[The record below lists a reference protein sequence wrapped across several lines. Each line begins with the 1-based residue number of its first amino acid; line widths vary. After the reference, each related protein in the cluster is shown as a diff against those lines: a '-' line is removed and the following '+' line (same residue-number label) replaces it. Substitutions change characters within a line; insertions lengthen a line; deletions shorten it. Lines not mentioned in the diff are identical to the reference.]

1 MKKDKLIVLLLT
13 LLVSMTSFAQKTN
26 CSGDVV
32 DAAGEPVI
40 GASIVE
46 KGTSN
51 GAVTDLDGKFS
62 VSVTPGATLV
72 VSYVGYATREMK
84 AAPNLHIVLQE
95 DSKLIDEVVIVGY
108 GVQKKSVVTASI
120 AKVGAD
126 DLQLAAPTRMDNAL
140 KGLAAGVT
148 VTSASGQPGAAARVR
163 VRGVGTI
170 NNSDPL
176 FIVDGMPVEG
186 NIDYINPSDIE
197 SMEVLK
203 DAASGAIYGARAA
216 NGVIIVTT
224 KRGRL
229 GKVSVNY
236 NFSYG
241 WQKAWKRR
249 DVLDATAYAL
259 MMNEGAVNSG
269 MAPVYADPYSYGK
282 GTDWQNAVFNDN
294 APVAN
299 HEVNVSGATEK
310 LNYYLAFGYNNQEG
324 IVGGNYNKSNYRRL
338 TLRSNTNYTIFDDSK
353 ERAWLNKL
361 DVQVNLS
368 YARIKSTS
376 IEANSQWGSV
386 LGSAL
391 MLSPLLPVSIP
402 ASDAAAQAAEIARM
416 QEATKVTDPK
426 TNEVTGYNYKPVY
439 GPNGELF
446 YTPGADYHEM
456 NNPVAMLNLPSAPTW
471 VHKFVANFAATL
483 NIGWGLSYRLSYG
496 GDINFNG
503 IDTGYTPYYYLSGNN
518 LATKSSV
525 TAQSNR
531 ASIWQVENVLTW
543 TRQFGKHDINVVLGQ
558 TAKQST
564 GWYLGGSRSYPVSAR
579 KPYIDFAT
587 GLAVDND
594 MNVWG
599 GPNDEATLASLFARA
614 SYNYDERYM
623 AQFTVRRDG
632 SSRFGANNHYATFPS
647 FSLGWNVT
655 NEPYLRNVRPDWL
668 TNLKVRFSWGKNG
681 NENIG
686 NFRYAVYTEG
696 NHNVLFGRNNT
707 EIIGTQAGGLANPD
721 LKWEESVQTDFGL
734 DFGLFQNALTF
745 TVDWYKKVTNGM
757 LMEVP
762 VPQYVGS
769 ARPIGNV
776 GKMENTGVELE
787 AGYKFRVAD
796 ARFHVKG
803 NAAYLRNKLV
813 NLGNDTGYQNYD
825 HLQGVGT
832 ITRAQNGQPFPFFYG
847 YKTNGVFQ
855 NMAEVK
861 AYVNAEG
868 TMIQPNAVPGDV
880 RFVDVDGDGKIS
892 QEGDMTKIG
901 KGMPDWT
908 FGLTLSADWRG
919 FDFSM
924 MWQGVTGCDVFD
936 ATTRTDISV
945 SNLPSWMLGRWTGEG
960 TSNHYPRYCTV
971 DTHNNWLSSDLYVHD
986 ASYLRLKNMQ
996 LGYTLPRT
1004 LTHKLF
1010 VDRLRVF
1017 LSAENLITWTK
1028 YHGFDPEISSGGT
1041 SLGVDYGVYPQ
1052 ARVWTVGVNVGF

>member
-1 MKKDKLIVLLLT
+1 M
-13 LLVSMTSFAQKTN
+13 
-26 CSGDVV
+26 
-32 DAAGEPVI
+32 
-40 GASIVE
+40 
-46 KGTSN
+46 
-51 GAVTDLDGKFS
+51 
-62 VSVTPGATLV
+62 
-72 VSYVGYATREMK
+72 
-84 AAPNLHIVLQE
+84 
-95 DSKLIDEVVIVGY
+95 
-108 GVQKKSVVTASI
+108 
-120 AKVGAD
+120 
-126 DLQLAAPTRMDNAL
+126 
-140 KGLAAGVT
+140 
-148 VTSASGQPGAAARVR
+148 
-163 VRGVGTI
+163 
-170 NNSDPL
+170 
-176 FIVDGMPVEG
+176 
-186 NIDYINPSDIE
+186 
-197 SMEVLK
+197 
-203 DAASGAIYGARAA
+203 
-216 NGVIIVTT
+216 
-224 KRGRL
+224 
-229 GKVSVNY
+229 
-236 NFSYG
+236 
-241 WQKAWKRR
+241 
-249 DVLDATAYAL
+249 
-259 MMNEGAVNSG
+259 
-269 MAPVYADPYSYGK
+269 
-282 GTDWQNAVFNDN
+282 
-294 APVAN
+294 
-299 HEVNVSGATEK
+299 
-310 LNYYLAFGYNNQEG
+310 
-324 IVGGNYNKSNYRRL
+324 
-338 TLRSNTNYTIFDDSK
+338 
-353 ERAWLNKL
+353 
-361 DVQVNLS
+361 
-368 YARIKSTS
+368 
-376 IEANSQWGSV
+376 
-386 LGSAL
+386 
-391 MLSPLLPVSIP
+391 
-402 ASDAAAQAAEIARM
+402 
-416 QEATKVTDPK
+416 
-426 TNEVTGYNYKPVY
+426 
-439 GPNGELF
+439 
-446 YTPGADYHEM
+446 
-456 NNPVAMLNLPSAPTW
+456 
-471 VHKFVANFAATL
+471 
-483 NIGWGLSYRLSYG
+483 
-496 GDINFNG
+496 
-503 IDTGYTPYYYLSGNN
+503 
-518 LATKSSV
+518 
-525 TAQSNR
+525 
-531 ASIWQVENVLTW
+531 ENVLTW
-543 TRQFGKHDINVVLGQ
+543 TRQFGRHDINVVLGQ

-745 TVDWYKKVTNGM
+745 TIDWYKKVTNGM

-861 AYVNAEG
+861 AYVNTEG

-986 ASYLRLKNMQ
+986 ASYLRLKNLQ

>member
-543 TRQFGKHDINVVLGQ
+543 TRQFGRHDINVVLGQ

-587 GLAVDND
+587 GL
-594 MNVWG
+594 
-599 GPNDEATLASLFARA
+599 
-614 SYNYDERYM
+614 
-623 AQFTVRRDG
+623 
-632 SSRFGANNHYATFPS
+632 
-647 FSLGWNVT
+647 
-655 NEPYLRNVRPDWL
+655 
-668 TNLKVRFSWGKNG
+668 
-681 NENIG
+681 
-686 NFRYAVYTEG
+686 AVYTEG

-745 TVDWYKKVTNGM
+745 TVDWYRKVTNGM

-880 RFVDVDGDGKIS
+880 RFVDVNGDGKIS

-986 ASYLRLKNMQ
+986 ASYLRLKNLQ